1 MNSVTPFS
9 VDIKAQLEPFTLGNM
24 YLKASFD
31 PNGLLTSI
39 IQENVRETSVAV
51 QFVHYGTRKGQT
63 MSGAYLFLP
72 DGPARVLEP
81 EADSH
86 VRFID
91 GPIRSQVVVHM
102 PYVEHQVTLH
112 RSPDGVALEIDNL
125 VNIGGQNNFEVA
137 MRLVTNLNTDSAFY
151 SDLNGLQV
159 SRKFQHLHS
168 VRSLSISSLDDAAAK
183 MGSIATASPVLSDA
197 VYGLH

>member
-1 MNSVTPFS
+1 MARIVVKESRSMNSVTPFS

-159 SRKFQHLHS
+159 SYSFNIFTLLNRLLIYRFPL
-168 VRSLSISSLDDAAAK
+168 
-183 MGSIATASPVLSDA
+183 
-197 VYGLH
+197 